1 MILKISVKEEP
12 NMPSWITHLVTVNK
26 MGKEKE
32 ENEFIFANIMPD
44 ILEGYH
50 IKDVSKV
57 VKNYETHYPKRQ
69 MINGISIPLP
79 NIQGFKQAYKD
90 KMQNPIIRGYYCH
103 LLTDYYWNRYTYQ
116 NYFENFDKE
125 KNLVKVKLNNGKEE
139 ITNWDEAVRIKQRD
153 FKNFTNYLNNT
164 ETIKIPIYSDKIE
177 KYSEDLKEFDFT
189 QNDIKSTIIFIQKMV
204 QNNDEKEGNYQIFT
218 REELFNQLE
227 QSITFIKENS
237 IKI

>member
-1 MILKISVKEEP
+1 M
-12 NMPSWITHLVTVNK
+12 
-26 MGKEKE
+26 
-32 ENEFIFANIMPD
+32 
-44 ILEGYH
+44 
-50 IKDVSKV
+50 
-57 VKNYETHYPKRQ
+57 
-69 MINGISIPLP
+69 
-79 NIQGFKQAYKD
+79 
-90 KMQNPIIRGYYCH
+90 
-103 LLTDYYWNRYTYQ
+103 NRYTYQ